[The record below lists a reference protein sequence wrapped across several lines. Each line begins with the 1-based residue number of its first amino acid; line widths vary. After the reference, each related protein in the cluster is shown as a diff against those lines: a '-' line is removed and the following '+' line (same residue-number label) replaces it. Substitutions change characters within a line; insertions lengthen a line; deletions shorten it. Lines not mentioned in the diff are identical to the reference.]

1 MDKQDKKP
9 VSIAELEVEPIT
21 DEEIAAALAAGPI
34 FVSECSQGSDV
45 CISCEG
51 S

>member
-21 DEEIAAALAAGPI
+21 DEELAATLAAGPI
-34 FVSECSQGSDV
+34 FLSYCEEGSNV
-45 CISCEG
+45 CISCE
-51 S
+51 

>member
-21 DEEIAAALAAGPI
+21 DEELAATLAAGAF
-34 FVSECSQGSDV
+34 FVSYCEDDSYT
-45 CISCEG
+45 CISCEE
-51 S
+51 